1 MEEVLKSALSVLALL
16 LSYGITLLANYITK
30 IIKEKIKNQSVSATL
45 ETVSNIVLES
55 VNTIAQTYVDDM
67 KKQNLFDK
75 TAQETAF
82 KKAYQTAQS
91 MLTEK
96 TKKVIEETFGNV
108 EEYLTVK
115 IESAVKQTK

>member
-1 MEEVLKSALSVLALL
+1 MEEILKSALSVLALL
-16 LSYGITLLANYITK
+16 VSYGITLLANYLSK
-30 IIKEKIKNQSVSATL
+30 IIKEKIKNQSVATTL
-45 ETVSNIVLES
+45 ETVSNIVFES
-55 VNTIAQTYVDDM
+55 VNTISQTYVDDI

-75 TAQETAF
+75 TAQKTAF
-82 KKAYQTAQS
+82 EKAYQTAYS

-96 TKKVIEETFGNV
+96 TKKVIKETFGSV